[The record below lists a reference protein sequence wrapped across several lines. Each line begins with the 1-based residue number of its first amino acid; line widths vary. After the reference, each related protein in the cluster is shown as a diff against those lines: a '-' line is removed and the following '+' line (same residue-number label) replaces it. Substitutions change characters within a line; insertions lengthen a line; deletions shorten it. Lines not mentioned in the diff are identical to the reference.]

1 MKPLSLSAG
10 NDADVWEVFDRLVDD
25 IARLA
30 KSGSD
35 RESFDRE
42 LLRRSVD
49 ALSALGGVIWEIRSG
64 AFSQRAVY
72 VAVDAIDEATDIK
85 KPLDPAHRELLEQ
98 CASRKA
104 SLDCNTR
111 AGWGNATKL
120 TDSHDVIRILSPVV
134 VDQVTIAVLELL
146 IGANIGIDARQGA
159 SRLLSVLADSTADF
173 HRELQRRMWRE
184 RAAGA
189 EQFDDFVAA
198 LYQRLDSSA
207 VAYVAAH
214 EGRRWSECD
223 RVDIVLT
230 DGVSSRTLAVSGVD
244 LVDRR
249 SESIRRLE
257 RLVAAVAHDGDVLWF
272 SDESRASKSP
282 RIAQALTAYVDH
294 VDAASLVVLPLNETE
309 DDDRSAIG
317 TNVRASV
324 KRTPFAAIVFERFAS
339 QNIGDD
345 AWRDRLQTIAKHAR
359 IALQR
364 ALECESIPLGNW
376 WRRQYR
382 HRTRLARRALRISV
396 IAAAV
401 AVAIAIPFLIPAES
415 VVEARGRLEPERRQE
430 LFAPAD
436 GIVVE
441 VAAIHGKSVEAG
453 DVLVVLRRP
462 ELTVE
467 LNRVAGELQVSERRL
482 SGLRASRTFD
492 APRDA
497 ASQIRT
503 QDRSAEEE
511 QLKESVRSLTEQHRL
526 LLRQVDDLTIKAPF
540 AATITTWDVEKTLP
554 GRPVARGQPLL
565 GLADVTGS
573 WELDL
578 LVPEKLIGDLLESRS
593 SQSEPLQVDFTLA
606 TNPGKTYHGRVLRI
620 AETTESDLESGIV
633 VKTTVSIDREE
644 INVALLR
651 PGAVTTARINCGPS
665 TLGSVWTR
673 DLRRVIRSWWW

>member
-30 KSGSD
+30 KSDSD

-42 LLRRSVD
+42 LLRRSVE
-49 ALSALGGVIWEIRSG
+49 ALSALGGVIWESRSG
-64 AFSQRAVY
+64 VFSQRAVY
-72 VAVDAIDEATDIK
+72 VSVDATDEATDLK
-85 KPLDPAHRELLEQ
+85 KALDLDHRLLLEQ
-98 CASRKA
+98 CAARKESMDCTSRAAWDDQAKVTEPKN
-104 SLDCNTR
+104 L
-111 AGWGNATKL
+111 
-120 TDSHDVIRILSPVV
+120 IRLLSPVI
-134 VDQVTIAVLELL
+134 VDRETVAVLELL
-146 IGANIGIDARQGA
+146 VRANIDIDARQGT
-159 SRLLSVLADSTADF
+159 SRILTILADSTADF

-189 EQFDDFVAA
+189 EQFGEFVAA
-198 LYQRLDSSA
+198 LYERLDSSA
-207 VAYVAAH
+207 VAYVAAN

-223 RVDIVLT
+223 RVGIVLT
-230 DGVSSRTLAVSGVD
+230 DGVTARTLAVSGVD

-249 SESIRRLE
+249 SEPIRHLE
-257 RLVAAVAHDGDVLWF
+257 RLVAAVAHNGDALWY
-272 SDESRASKSP
+272 SVDSRDSTSP
-282 RIAQALTAYVDH
+282 RTSQTLSEYVDH
-294 VDAASLVVLPLNETE
+294 VDAASLVVLPLYETE
-309 DDDRSAIG
+309 NDDRPAIG
-317 TNVRASV
+317 TNIRANV
-324 KRTPFAAIVFERFAS
+324 ERLPFAAIVFERFTS
-339 QNIGDD
+339 QTIGDD
-345 AWRDRLQTIAKHAR
+345 AWRDRLQTIAKHTR
-359 IALQR
+359 IALLR
-364 ALECESIPLGNW
+364 SLECESIPLGSW

-382 HRTRLARRALRISV
+382 HRTRLTRRALRIAA

-401 AVAIAIPFLIPAES
+401 AVAVSIPFLIPAES

-441 VAAIHGKSVEAG
+441 VSTSHGKTVEAG

-467 LNRVAGELQVSERRL
+467 LNRVVGELQVAERRL

-492 APRDA
+492 APRDT

-526 LLRQVDDLTIKAPF
+526 LLKQVEDLTIKAPF
-540 AATITTWDVEKTLP
+540 TATVTTWDVEKTLP

-565 GLADVTGS
+565 GLADVAGS

-578 LVPEKLIGDLLESRS
+578 LVPEKLIGDLLDSRS
-593 SQSEPLQVDFTLA
+593 SQPEPLQVDFTLA
-606 TNPGKTYHGRVLRI
+606 TSPGQAYHGRVLRI
-620 AETTESDLESGIV
+620 AETTESDPEAGV
-633 VKTTVSIDREE
+633 VVNTTVAVDREE
-644 INVALLR
+644 IDVALLR
-651 PGAVTTARINCGPS
+651 PGAIATARINCGPS
-665 TLGSVWTR
+665 TLGSAWTR